1 MCPLCFASVGMI
13 VASAGTPAAALAA
26 AVRFRRSKKK
36 NILKRKKGTS

>member
-26 AVRFRRSKKK
+26 AVRLRQSKKQ
-36 NILKRKKGTS
+36 IALKLKKGNS